1 LFRSKKRLMLPI
13 WRIRDESEKGYLSDE
28 AKETLLGY
36 AAQQAGDFEDMI
48 LEEVS
53 PDQVYLNSFRMETVP
68 VA

>member
-1 LFRSKKRLMLPI
+1 M
-13 WRIRDESEKGYLSDE
+13 SDE

>member
-1 LFRSKKRLMLPI
+1 MLPI

-28 AKETLLGY
+28 AKETLLEY
-36 AAQQAGDFEDMI
+36 AAQQAGDWEDKI

-53 PDQVYLNSFRMETVP
+53 PNQVYLNSFRMETAP

>member
-1 LFRSKKRLMLPI
+1 MLPI

-48 LEEVS
+48 LEEVRADD
-53 PDQVYLNSFRMETVP
+53 PHNIRGNIE
-68 VA
+68 